1 MLRIRQILVRVGIP
15 VGVAVVLSA
24 CGQKGPLFFP
34 TEPASQNRATLL
46 ETLRLGGTRQ
56 PAPAASAPS
65 AAASTPSSP

>member
-1 MLRIRQILVRVGIP
+1 VGIP

-24 CGQKGPLFFP
+24 CGQKGQLYLP

-46 ETLRLGGTRQ
+46 ETLRPGDARQ
-56 PAPAASAPS
+56 PASPASAPS